1 MGGRTARE
9 KEMEEMIPI
18 DEIPQS
24 DRRRVLEEDRL
35 ARKASTYFA
44 QAQASLDDTS
54 GGRYGAVTKST
65 VTGSSFINL
74 IPTEFLW
81 STEPYAPS
89 LCSLPAFICP
99 SSDQMPFKS
108 RQSSQESSPSSSPCI
123 VDVSAQASAR
133 ELNLA
138 PALEM
143 VSRMLSRSLGASGQP
158 IKSCH
163 QQNIPIPERSYRLC

>member
-65 VTGSSFINL
+65 VTGSTPAISYPKL
-74 IPTEFLW
+74 P
-81 STEPYAPS
+81 SDAPS
-89 LCSLPAFICP
+89 KQLAG
-99 SSDQMPFKS
+99 MPD
-108 RQSSQESSPSSSPCI
+108 E
-123 VDVSAQASAR
+123 
-133 ELNLA
+133 
-138 PALEM
+138 PALGYKIDDQEAIGEPIELDR
-143 VSRMLSRSLGASGQP
+143 SREALSAKAAPEADAARPRSIEASGP
-158 IKSCH
+158 GPSITRR
-163 QQNIPIPERSYRLC
+163 I